1 MIGGCRYSRL
11 HHRGDSFCI
20 SNGNH
25 RNMEPADSIDTS
37 LAITGSG
44 GAGAIT
50 LGELLLRMAGKNGL
64 FGLMRRSFGPQI
76 RGGEAAALL
85 RISQRPVECMNDSFD
100 ILLALDWRNAERFT
114 EEITLRPDSLIIA
127 DPSAGEVPTVY
138 REMGIEVL
146 EIPMKSLA
154 REVPDGRSNMV
165 ALGLLAR
172 WLGYSGASA
181 GKLIDRIFSSKGQEA
196 ANGSKTAFNKGFNE
210 HLVVEARKT
219 RKLPSLANNG
229 GQGGCW
235 QLSGNEGCGLGALRG
250 GIRFAAAYPITP
262 ATDML
267 EWLSPRLKRL
277 GGKLLQAEDELAS
290 INMVVGGSFGG
301 IPSMTATSGPGLSLM
316 LESMGLAV
324 ASEVPALVVNVMRG
338 GPSTGCPT
346 KSEQSD
352 LNVALY
358 GLHGDAPHLVLGA
371 LDHADCILTTDWAVR
386 LAEAL
391 QTLAVVLSDQYL
403 AQSRA
408 LIARPKYRL
417 PDIPKRNIAQ
427 ESEGYQRYKLT
438 KSGVSPMAIPGTAL
452 NMYVAGGLEH
462 NEKGKP
468 SSTATDHQL
477 QLDKRQ
483 RKIDEFDFGK
493 YWADVRGKGTTAI
506 ITWGST
512 SGAVREAAERINSNG
527 ENVKVIAIRL
537 LLPASPDKLAAQL
550 QGVERILVVEQSHS
564 RQFYRYL
571 RTYYDMPA
579 DTRVFARP
587 GPLLISPGEIVQQ
600 IQDWS

>member
-1 MIGGCRYSRL
+1 MNSA
-11 HHRGDSFCI
+11 H
-20 SNGNH
+20 
-25 RNMEPADSIDTS
+25 SIDTS

-44 GAGAIT
+44 GVGAIT
-50 LGELLLRMAGKNGL
+50 VGELLLRMAGKNGL

-85 RISQRPVECMNDSFD
+85 RISEQAVECMDDSFD
-100 ILLALDWRNAERFT
+100 ILLALDWRNAERFV

-127 DPSAGEVPTVY
+127 DPAAGEVPSFY

-146 EIPMKSLA
+146 EIPMKNLA
-154 REVPDGRSNMV
+154 GEVPGGRPNMV
-165 ALGLLAR
+165 ALGLLAH
-172 WLGYSGASA
+172 WLGYSGVSA
-181 GKLIDRIFSSKGQEA
+181 GKLIDHVFSSKEKEVA
-196 ANGSKTAFNKGFNE
+196 SGSKAAFSKGFSE
-210 HLVVEARKT
+210 ALIIEAREAK
-219 RKLPSLANNG
+219 KLPSLAKKR
-229 GQGGCW
+229 GQGGRW

-267 EWLSPRLKRL
+267 EWLSPRLKKL
-277 GGKLLQAEDELAS
+277 GGKMLQAEDELAS
-290 INMVVGGSFGG
+290 INMVIGGSFGG

-346 KSEQSD
+346 KSEQTD

-408 LIARPKYRL
+408 LIAKPEYRL
-417 PDIPKRNIAQ
+417 PEIPTRNIAQ
-427 ESEGYQRYKLT
+427 ESDAYQRYKLT
-438 KSGVSPMAIPGTAL
+438 TSGVSPMAIPGTAL
-452 NMYVAGGLEH
+452 NMYVADGLEH
-462 NEKGKP
+462 TEKGKP
-468 SSTATDHQL
+468 SSAATDHQL

-483 RKIDEFDFGK
+483 RKIDGFDFGTI
-493 YWADVRGKGTTAI
+493 WADVRGQGKTAI

-512 SGAVREAAERINSNG
+512 SGAVREAAERISSTG
-527 ENVKVIAIRL
+527 ETVKVIAIRL
-537 LLPASPDKLAAQL
+537 LLPASPEKLAAQL
-550 QGVERILVVEQSHS
+550 QGVERVLVVEQSHS
-564 RQFYRYL
+564 RQFYLYL
-571 RTYYDMPA
+571 RTYYDIA
-579 DTRVFARP
+579 AETRVFARP